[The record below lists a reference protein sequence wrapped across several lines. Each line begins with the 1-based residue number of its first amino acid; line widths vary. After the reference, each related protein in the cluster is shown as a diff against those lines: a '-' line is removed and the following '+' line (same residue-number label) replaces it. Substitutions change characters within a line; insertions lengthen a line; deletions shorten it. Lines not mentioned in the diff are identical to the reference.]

1 MLNRVFSL
9 QVCDLLFPTL
19 EMGDLKRRNKIMK
32 SYYGGETVK
41 SGFYFS
47 FRDKDLV
54 DPATDSEILPGGN
67 EVRYVRIPSGLVV
80 LAGPLIGLLYVIFLP
95 LISFVMLLYLI
106 GKQIRIQV
114 QKASSGLLHP
124 ASATW
129 RPGFAYFA
137 WRRHPGKRNTE
148 ERAVEASEAKSGKI
162 GSELLDQLELEIA
175 NRRKEGKQ

>member
-1 MLNRVFSL
+1 
-9 QVCDLLFPTL
+9 
-19 EMGDLKRRNKIMK
+19 MK

-54 DPATDSEILPGGN
+54 DLGTDFESLPGVN
-67 EVRYVRIPSGLVV
+67 EDRYVRIPSVLMV

-95 LISFVMLLYLI
+95 LISFVMLLYVI
-106 GKQIRIQV
+106 GKRVRIQLH
-114 QKASSGLLHP
+114 KAGAGLLHR

-137 WRRHPGKRNTE
+137 WWRHPGKRNME
-148 ERAVEASEAKSGKI
+148 EKAAESSRVKSGKI
-162 GSELLDQLELEIA
+162 GSELLGQMEQEIA
-175 NRRKEGKQ
+175 NRRKEVER